1 MVSNTIQ
8 VVNRYSFKSIATID
22 KDLKNP
28 RYCFCKWKRICYK
41 LGDGSDATD
50 DYIAV
55 SETQNTIESTQ

>member
-28 RYCFCKWKRICYK
+28 
-41 LGDGSDATD
+41 S
-50 DYIAV
+50 YIVFANGKGYV
-55 SETQNTIESTQ
+55 TNWEMEVMQQTII